1 MIITNQYKTI
11 KKIIL
16 MTLEEIN
23 IEINDLKNELLKSRE
38 EINSIIEKSKKEIIE
53 LNGLIK
59 RSNNVL
65 RGYIATEL
73 KRERTL
79 EAVNVESVDLAEI
92 LKVENYQISSYTLN
106 TKSRLLSRGNSVTKL
121 TRKEMH
127 LLALLA
133 ANQNEI
139 VNRTYLLL
147 IIWGDASYFN
157 GRSMDVYI
165 CKIRKLL
172 KDDDSINLVN
182 FHGRGYKLITL

>member
-1 MIITNQYKTI
+1 
-11 KKIIL
+11 

-106 TKSRLLSRGNSVTKL
+106 TKSGLLSRGNSVTKL